1 MSRRSTKNK
10 SPMKKIIASLVAV
23 AIVALGGLFLYK
35 TFLAPTDQ
43 ASETKV
49 AQTTQKLLR
58 HRQRKKN
65 ILRISSKA
73 YLEQTLIRS
82 LMCMRPEQS
91 WMSLLF
97 KQLIIQLI

>member
-49 AQTTQKLLR
+49 AQTTQK
-58 HRQRKKN
+58 N
-65 ILRISSKA
+65 
-73 YLEQTLIRS
+73 
-82 LMCMRPEQS
+82 
-91 WMSLLF
+91 
-97 KQLIIQLI
+97 

>member
-10 SPMKKIIASLVAV
+10 SPMKKIIASLVTV

-49 AQTTQKLLR
+49 AQTTQKLIR
-58 HRQRKKN
+58 HQQRKKN
-65 ILRISSKA
+65 ILRISSVV
-73 YLEQTLIRS
+73 
-82 LMCMRPEQS
+82 C
-91 WMSLLF
+91 
-97 KQLIIQLI
+97 